1 MSHEVK
7 LTKNDRLILESYKPV
22 IRNLAAYFSTPYEF
36 VLHSLEDYDHSVIE
50 IVNGEHTGRTVGAPI
65 TDLALKM
72 LDRINDGDGNQD
84 AIIYFSHNRK
94 GEPLKSTTIAI
105 RGDHSKVIGLLCI
118 NMYLNSSFS
127 EVISSFVSGGTL
139 LSLDMRE
146 DFTQKPENLIRAAY
160 ENEKESVLAD
170 DTILPSNKNKVII
183 EHLYDKGVFRFKDSV
198 VVLENMMG
206 ISKNTI
212 YMHIRNYKKAL
223 KSKDE

>member
-127 EVISSFVSGGTL
+127 EVISSFVPGGTL

-206 ISKNTI
+206 TSKNTI

>member
-127 EVISSFVSGGTL
+127 EVISSFVPGGTL

-146 DFTQKPENLIRAAY
+146 DFTQNPENLIRAAY

-183 EHLYDKGVFRFKDSV
+183 EHLYDKGVFRFTDSG

-212 YMHIRNYKKAL
+212 YMHLRNYKKAL
-223 KSKDE
+223 KSNDE